1 MVSLLLGGG
10 SLLPSHVRLPAHN
23 RIPSTASRASSCPI
37 PLQDFPFSPGH
48 PRVCCAGSLWQEIF
62 GWLLHPGEH
71 SAPPWLGAS
80 PFQPSGAPG
89 PSGTLPIP
97 VGIRVEL
104 LGITS
109 PVTFTTIHCPS
120 CSRSTHWEWGKIR
133 GGREKLL
140 AVKPGGSVGHF
151 PCSPAPVAWQ
161 ERLGA
166 GLCHLIATA
175 ADGEHATA
183 CPQPRSDWTCLS
195 LDLHSGLL
203 R

>member
-1 MVSLLLGGG
+1 MFAVLAPYGKKYSGGC
-10 SLLPSHVRLPAHN
+10 S
-23 RIPSTASRASSCPI
+23 
-37 PLQDFPFSPGH
+37 
-48 PRVCCAGSLWQEIF
+48 
-62 GWLLHPGEH
+62 HPGEH

-97 VGIRVEL
+97 VGTRVEL
-104 LGITS
+104 LGIAS

-120 CSRSTHWEWGKIR
+120 CSPSTRWEWGKIG

-140 AVKPGGSVGHF
+140 AVKPGGSLGHF

-195 LDLHSGLL
+195 VDLHSGLL